1 MLSLFRCYL
10 CKLAINYTVESP
22 FIYPSRSSHILL
34 FFFTVYRVDYHC
46 FIYCATLRLGPLTP
60 PPSGDHDLLSHQLN
74 ASRLKKKPGPILIS
88 CYLFRS
94 CFFTLFPFWPGSPS
108 CFLRGSLLRCDCC
121 MKQSPRRKSM
131 WRQKVVHG
139 YVKKKIGEKKGVGN
153 E

>member
-1 MLSLFRCYL
+1 MMARLRVLAHHHAPHRSFSFFSLYLPLSLLTY
-10 CKLAINYTVESP
+10 
-22 FIYPSRSSHILL
+22 SSLL
-34 FFFTVYRVDYHC
+34 FYSIYREDYDC

-121 MKQSPRRKSM
+121 MNQSPRRKSM

-139 YVKKKIGEKKGVGN
+139 YVKKKIGEKKGGG
-153 E
+153 